1 MSLSLNKRDIICY
14 FLFLLGAL
22 VLTWHAPKRRA
33 MNTKTMRLPPRRVL
47 TPTKRKERDDFDSP
61 TPAKLLKPA
70 TTQSQ
75 AGSDKTAAPAE
86 PDSSNHLLAGY
97 FAHEYLTMGTL
108 FGQPFDPARSQPVLP
123 VDSRKVTKAG
133 KREEAEQNKGAE
145 RSKGEEKYQRYV
157 EVASLLKRDGAHI
170 AGIVNP
176 TQLAR
181 FLHM

>member
-1 MSLSLNKRDIICY
+1 
-14 FLFLLGAL
+14 
-22 VLTWHAPKRRA
+22 

-47 TPTKRKERDDFDSP
+47 TPTKRKERDEFDAP

-70 TTQSQ
+70 TSQSQ
-75 AGSDKTAAPAE
+75 AGSDKAAAAAE
-86 PDSSNHLLAGY
+86 PDSSNQVLAGY
-97 FAHEYLTMGTL
+97 LAHEYLTKGTL
-108 FGQPFDPARSQPVLP
+108 FGQPFDPALSQPVPP
-123 VDSRKVTKAG
+123 VDSRKVTKPPV
-133 KREEAEQNKGAE
+133 KRDEAEP
-145 RSKGEEKYQRYV
+145 SKGEEKYQRYV